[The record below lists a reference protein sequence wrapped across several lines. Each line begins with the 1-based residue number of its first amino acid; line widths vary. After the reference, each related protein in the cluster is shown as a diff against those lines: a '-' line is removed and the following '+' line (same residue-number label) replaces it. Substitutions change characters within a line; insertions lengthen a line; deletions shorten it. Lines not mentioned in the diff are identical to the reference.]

1 MDAQARRG
9 PAGLWEVDRDY
20 TGEPM
25 KTFIGLLASANARPQ
40 RSEEA

>member
-9 PAGLWEVDRDY
+9 PADLWETGPGF

-25 KTFIGLLASANARPQ
+25 KTFIGSPASANARPP

>member
-1 MDAQARRG
+1 MHVPD
-9 PAGLWEVDRDY
+9 PSK
-20 TGEPM
+20 PM